1 MGTKREAREPT
12 NLVFSTAPIC
22 WLRWMSSTSRF
33 CRTFSLPAH
42 CWMKLCCSR
51 SSTLGRSSK
60 SLIRHLRGG
69 PERSRRFTP
78 KSLQIFAQAA
88 QTDLQ
93 MKWLK
98 ASDQS
103 SGWWRVGGGF
113 LSEEQMEKINGKI
126 R

>member
-1 MGTKREAREPT
+1 
-12 NLVFSTAPIC
+12 
-22 WLRWMSSTSRF
+22 
-33 CRTFSLPAH
+33 
-42 CWMKLCCSR
+42 MKLCCSR

-69 PERSRRFTP
+69 PERFWRFRP
-78 KSLQIFAQAA
+78 KTLEVSDQAA
-88 QTDLQ
+88 RTDLQ
-93 MKWLK
+93 IKSLK

-113 LSEEQMEKINGKI
+113 LSKGEMEKINGKI